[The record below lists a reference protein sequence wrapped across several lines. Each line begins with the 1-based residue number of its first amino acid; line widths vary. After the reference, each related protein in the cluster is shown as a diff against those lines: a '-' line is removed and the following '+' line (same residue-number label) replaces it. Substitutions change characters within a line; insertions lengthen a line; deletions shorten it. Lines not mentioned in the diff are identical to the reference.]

1 MIPPL
6 ISCCIRIDRGDGMKN
21 TRQNVILQIIT
32 EQEIETQAQ
41 LINALAEHGITS
53 TQATLSRDIKDLH
66 LVKELG
72 SNGRHHYAVSGK
84 SKSATP

>member
-1 MIPPL
+1 
-6 ISCCIRIDRGDGMKN
+6 MKN

-41 LINALAEHGITS
+41 LIEALAEHGISS
-53 TQATLSRDIKDLH
+53 TQATLSRDIKELH

-72 SNGRHHYAVSGK
+72 TNGMSRDCARYSVKA
-84 SKSATP
+84 